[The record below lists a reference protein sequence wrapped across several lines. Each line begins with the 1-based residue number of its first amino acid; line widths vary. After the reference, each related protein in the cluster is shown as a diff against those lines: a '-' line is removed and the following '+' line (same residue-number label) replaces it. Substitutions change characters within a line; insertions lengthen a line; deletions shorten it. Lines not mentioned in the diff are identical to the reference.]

1 MAKFNSFKRKVIT
14 AGLSVCFSL
23 PLTAMSNAMAS
34 EGYTHYI
41 SDRVEVPMRRGSGP
55 EYRIERM
62 LPTGTPIKIL
72 ETTGAWSRVEVKINN
87 RDWTGWV
94 FQNAIQNEPPARLQL
109 IEQIERTQQL
119 NERFRQLESEHNT
132 LREQYTQDKQELER
146 IKQAHFELN
155 NAHDE
160 LKLISGNAVEMDN
173 RNQEMRQMINDL
185 ESQNIIMREQIAKA
199 DDTIKRQWFLTGAG
213 VLLLGLLLGR
223 FFRLP
228 QKRGSWDK
236 I

>member
-1 MAKFNSFKRKVIT
+1 MAKLNSFKTKLIA
-14 AGLSVCFSL
+14 AGLAACLSV
-23 PLTAMSNAMAS
+23 PLVSMKATAS
-34 EGYTHYI
+34 EGYSHYI
-41 SDRVEVPMRRGSGP
+41 SDSVDVPLRRGAGS

-72 ETTGAWSRVEVKINN
+72 ETTGSWSRVELRLNN
-87 RDWTGWV
+87 RDWSGWV
-94 FQNAIQNEPPARLQL
+94 HQVAIQNELPARLQL
-109 IEQIERTQQL
+109 IEQIERTQQIT
-119 NERFRQLESEHNT
+119 ERFRQLEAEHAT

-155 NAHDE
+155 NAYEE

-173 RNQEMRQMINDL
+173 RNQEMRQMISDL

-223 FFRLP
+223 FFRIP
-228 QKRGSWDK
+228 QRRGSWDK